1 MTVKNEDVLT
11 LELTVEEVN
20 TVLTA
25 LSKQPLESVI
35 GIWAKIKQDAEAQL
49 SVLNAES
56 TEE

>member
-1 MTVKNEDVLT
+1 MTVKNEDILT

-20 TVLTA
+20 VVLTA
-25 LSKQPLESVI
+25 LAKQPLESVV